1 MPTENQPANWM
12 PWVIIAVLGY
22 LLWQDRNGD
31 EPVPPPPPVENVES
45 ITKSVFADM
54 RKSYAATFEEAANK
68 VSDKTL
74 TSDRSLLD
82 FVRPKIEQGRKDA
95 QAKFDAMVE
104 KNIPQ
109 DFASDAEVARSV
121 ADFLKRIARSW

>member
-12 PWVIIAVLGY
+12 PWVIIAVLLY
-22 LLWQDRNGD
+22 LLWQDKKGD
-31 EPVPPPPPVENVES
+31 DPVPPPAPVENVES

-54 RKSYAATFEEAANK
+54 RKSYAATFEEAAK
-68 VSDKTL
+68 QVSDKTL

-104 KNIPQ
+104 ANIPQ
-109 DFASDAEVARSV
+109 EFASDAEVARV
-121 ADFLKRIARSW
+121 AGFLRRIGKSW